1 MSYRK
6 NGAELVWLDHEEE
19 NKTFAIAFKTI
30 PSDDTGVFHILEHS
44 VLCGS
49 EKYPVKDPFVEMIK
63 SSLQTFLNAF
73 TYPDKTVYPVCSRN
87 QQDFLNLMEVY
98 LDAVFHPL
106 CVTGSDVF
114 RQEGWHYELEEPEGE
129 LICNG
134 VVYNEMKGAYA
145 SPDTRMLSEMNRSLF
160 PDNCYGFESG
170 GDPKHIPDLTYEKYV
185 ENYRRFYHPSNARIF
200 LDGTMDL
207 DAVLAKLDAVLRD
220 FSEEEPDA
228 EPDAAAGN
236 AAGTRGPLRD
246 RPGRERGGKNDA
258 GLGLGMRSI

>member
-114 RQEGWHYELEEPEGE
+114 RQEGWHYELEKP
-129 LICNG
+129 
-134 VVYNEMKGAYA
+134 
-145 SPDTRMLSEMNRSLF
+145 R
-160 PDNCYGFESG
+160 
-170 GDPKHIPDLTYEKYV
+170 
-185 ENYRRFYHPSNARIF
+185 
-200 LDGTMDL
+200 
-207 DAVLAKLDAVLRD
+207 
-220 FSEEEPDA
+220 
-228 EPDAAAGN
+228 GN
-236 AAGTRGPLRD
+236 
-246 RPGRERGGKNDA
+246 
-258 GLGLGMRSI
+258 